1 MPIFRENRLMDALFI
16 GLWSLLVEREDRIF
30 VAKTGYGKSVVP
42 QLLPLII
49 KNSIVIILLPL
60 NALDAEQLEDI
71 EKPLAKPFW
80 LHAGNNNPSTLQRI
94 RAGIYTHILL
104 SPEIACSI
112 KFYDQVLS
120 SSWFRKRLKAV
131 VIDEVHLVVDWGRS
145 FRKAYSLLKHFRKH
159 RDPGSGF
166 L

>member
-1 MPIFRENRLMDALFI
+1 MDALFI

-112 KFYDQVLS
+112 KFYDQES
-120 SSWFRKRLKAV
+120 S
-131 VIDEVHLVVDWGRS
+131 
-145 FRKAYSLLKHFRKH
+145 
-159 RDPGSGF
+159 
-166 L
+166 

>member
-1 MPIFRENRLMDALFI
+1 MEVVFGFQGKPEQVESI
-16 GLWSLLVEREDRIF
+16 WSLLVEREDRIS

-49 KNSIVIILLPL
+49 KNSIVITLLPL
-60 NALDAEQLEDI
+60 DALGAEQLEDI
-71 EKPLAKPFW
+71 EK
-80 LHAGNNNPSTLQRI
+80 LHNNPSTLQRI

-131 VIDEVHLVVDWGRS
+131 VIDEVHLVVGWGRS
-145 FRKAYSLLKHFRKH
+145 FQKAYSLLKHFRKH

>member
-1 MPIFRENRLMDALFI
+1 MFGFQGKPEQVESI
-16 GLWSLLVEREDRIF
+16 WSLLVEREDRIF

-80 LHAGNNNPSTLQRI
+80 LHAGNNNVTDHLGTGDGTASSIRKTLTQSVFSR
-94 RAGIYTHILL
+94 
-104 SPEIACSI
+104 
-112 KFYDQVLS
+112 
-120 SSWFRKRLKAV
+120 
-131 VIDEVHLVVDWGRS
+131 
-145 FRKAYSLLKHFRKH
+145 
-159 RDPGSGF
+159 
-166 L
+166 

>member
-60 NALDAEQLEDI
+60 NPLGAEKLEDI
-71 EKPLAKPFW
+71 EKLPLAKPFW
-80 LHAGNNNPSTLQRI
+80 LHNNPSTLQRI

-104 SPEIACSI
+104 SPEIGCII

-120 SSWFRKRLKAV
+120 
-131 VIDEVHLVVDWGRS
+131 
-145 FRKAYSLLKHFRKH
+145 
-159 RDPGSGF
+159 
-166 L
+166 